1 MSGFRLQFSGEA
13 KKVQMRTIAGKAAIE
28 FSLCSKNYS
37 PPGAEEKWTWVRVT
51 LWEPNSWLVDGIKDG
66 VFVAGSGEFTT
77 RSYAA
82 STGEK
87 KQEAE
92 VRCSKFDVNFAR
104 PPRVNPAEAETVRT
118 PVRNAA
124 ADAMSDEPPF

>member
-13 KKVQMRTIAGKAAIE
+13 KKVQLKQLGPKPALE
-28 FSLCSKNYS
+28 FSLCTKNYAPAGQPDS
-37 PPGAEEKWTWVRVT
+37 WTWITVVI
-51 LWEPNSWLVDGIKDG
+51 LDPKDWLVQGIKDG
-66 VFVAGSGEFTT
+66 VFVCGSGEFTL

-87 KQEAE
+87 RQNADI
-92 VRCSKFDVNFAR
+92 RCFGGDVNFAR